1 MAHLKLVIEMISEVK
16 LFKKGV
22 VDTYFFPE
30 PYLRPL
36 LVHVF
41 NNRSNLKEEIEIQN
55 KGMIS
60 CALSLFFK
68 QNIPFKNDL
77 VSKKEEKLE
86 GLGLKDLDSKRVI
99 VTQKVISIPIVCVV
113 RGYFTQSFGTAFE
126 KGKSWTQG
134 LSIEEDVQVN
144 DKLNIPIFN
153 LKTNGTSCSKEQAIK
168 YLSLYLKER
177 EIKDISPEDL
187 YFMMRKSSIL
197 IYKEVSSFSE
207 RKDLIVLDTR
217 LEFGLEK
224 NTEGNFELVWKGEGI
239 TPTTTRFYD
248 KINRRILNEDPI
260 KKSKNIDESV
270 IEEVIHNYK
279 TVFERLF
286 A

>member
-1 MAHLKLVIEMISEVK
+1 MISEVK

-55 KGMIS
+55 KGKIS

-68 QNIPFKNDL
+68 QKISLRNDL
-77 VSKKEEKLE
+77 IYNKAENLGLE
-86 GLGLKDLDSKRVI
+86 GIDFERTI

-134 LSIEEDVQVN
+134 LSIEESAQVN
-144 DKLNIPIFN
+144 DKLNFPIFN
-153 LKTNGTSCSKEQAIK
+153 LKTNGTSCSKEQAMK
-168 YLSLYLKER
+168 YLSLYLEGR
-177 EIKDISPEDL
+177 EIKDISAEDL
-187 YFMMRKSSIL
+187 YLMMRKNSLL

-207 RKDLIVLDTR
+207 NKGLAILDTR

-248 KINRRILNEDPI
+248 KTNRRILNEDPI

>member
-1 MAHLKLVIEMISEVK
+1 MISEVK

-55 KGMIS
+55 KGKIS

-68 QNIPFKNDL
+68 QKISLRNDL
-77 VSKKEEKLE
+77 IYNKAENLGLE
-86 GLGLKDLDSKRVI
+86 GIDFKRTI

-134 LSIEEDVQVN
+134 LSIEESAQVN
-144 DKLNIPIFN
+144 DKLNFPIFN

>member
-1 MAHLKLVIEMISEVK
+1 MISEVK

-55 KGMIS
+55 KGKIS

-68 QNIPFKNDL
+68 QKISLRNDL
-77 VSKKEEKLE
+77 IYNKAENLGLE
-86 GLGLKDLDSKRVI
+86 GIDFERTI

-134 LSIEEDVQVN
+134 LSIEESAQVN
-144 DKLNIPIFN
+144 DKLNFPIFN
-153 LKTNGTSCSKEQAIK
+153 LKTNGTSCSKEQAMK
-168 YLSLYLKER
+168 YLSLYLEGR
-177 EIKDISPEDL
+177 EIKDISAEDL
-187 YFMMRKSSIL
+187 YLMMRKNSLL

-207 RKDLIVLDTR
+207 NKGLAILDTR